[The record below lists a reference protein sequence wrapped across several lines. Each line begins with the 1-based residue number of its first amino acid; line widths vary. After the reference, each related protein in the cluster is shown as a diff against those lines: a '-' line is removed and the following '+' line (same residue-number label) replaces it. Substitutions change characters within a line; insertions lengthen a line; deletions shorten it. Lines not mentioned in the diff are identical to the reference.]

1 MVLEHS
7 PHTQEYTS
15 HYTTHQVSAT
25 RVSSYDIHLIIGPFL
40 LRSLSGTIRSGVGSM
55 LNVSGAGDQLQ
66 HNTCES
72 THTHMQRHTNIVS
85 SHKTDPSETPPALK
99 QSSGS
104 TVLVKSLDDLRDECT
119 RVLCCCSE
127 VAISSVK
134 TAINVGLVCVHFSK
148 YVPAEQCVQEPATF
162 TCRDLRPGQVNQRE
176 IN

>member
-1 MVLEHS
+1 MGLVACS
-7 PHTQEYTS
+7 MFQGQATS
-15 HYTTHQVSAT
+15 CN
-25 RVSSYDIHLIIGPFL
+25 
-40 LRSLSGTIRSGVGSM
+40 TIPVK
-55 LNVSGAGDQLQ
+55 A
-66 HNTCES
+66 
-72 THTHMQRHTNIVS
+72 HTHMQRHTNIVS
-85 SHKTDPSETPPALK
+85 PPALK